1 MSRDCVE
8 VRYHSTLTCEDVH
21 DVVMRVICHSALP
34 RPSTRSEECWSAVPE
49 DLGFKSQQ
57 RQKIHT
63 FHCVKRLQLSRNH
76 CTTLVKISSKQRIP
90 LPQEVIYARS
100 EILSCK
106 MYTYMH
112 EVVGLQCIHVKSIHQ
127 NTSLPGAPTPLF
139 FCFYVCNP
147 FVLISGVWYCLQTV
161 LYLSL
166 HMCSYS
172 NAL

>member
-21 DVVMRVICHSALP
+21 DVVMRVICHSVLA

-76 CTTLVKISSKQRIP
+76 CTTLVKISSKQGIP

-100 EILSCK
+100 ENPLMQDVHIHAWSCRFK
-106 MYTYMH
+106 MYTCKNYPREYQFTRCPFPFTM
-112 EVVGLQCIHVKSIHQ
+112 
-127 NTSLPGAPTPLF
+127 SLL
-139 FCFYVCNP
+139 FCFCNP
-147 FVLISGVWYCLQTV
+147 FVLISGVW
-161 LYLSL
+161 
-166 HMCSYS
+166 
-172 NAL
+172 